1 MILRCSI
8 VSKTGMLATVMVAS
22 ENESRFGES
31 YSEAS
36 RREGIRT
43 QERSAR
49 ATCGIRRSDGWVIPG
64 AHHENEEK
72 ERNRDRLTWCLRAAR
87 PPADS
92 VCLIWALTFVSYSHD
107 RRARQ
112 AKDGKHY
119 SEASRREGI
128 RTQERETLATFG
140 LRRID
145 DWMVP
150 RVHHEVKK

>member
-1 MILRCSI
+1 
-8 VSKTGMLATVMVAS
+8 MLATVMVAS

-31 YSEAS
+31 
-36 RREGIRT
+36 
-43 QERSAR
+43 
-49 ATCGIRRSDGWVIPG
+49 
-64 AHHENEEK
+64 
-72 ERNRDRLTWCLRAAR
+72 
-87 PPADS
+87 
-92 VCLIWALTFVSYSHD
+92 
-107 RRARQ
+107 
-112 AKDGKHY
+112 Y